1 VEVAMKILVIGASGM
16 IGRKLC
22 ERLIADKQ
30 IGGAGIASLAMADV
44 APSDLASNEPFVTNV
59 VVDISQPDAPATL
72 LASRP
77 DLIFYLAAVVSG
89 EAEANFDKGYAV
101 NLDGA
106 RHLFEAIRAVGA
118 GYRPRLVFTSSIA
131 VFGAPFSGPV
141 SDEFFQTPLLS
152 YGTQK
157 AICELLLADYTRKG
171 FFDGVGIRL
180 PNICVRPGKPNAA
193 ASGFF
198 SNIIREPL
206 AGREAILPV
215 DDRVRQSHASPRA
228 TVGFL
233 LHGATLASEKLGSRR
248 TLTMPGVSATI
259 ADQIEALR
267 RVAGE
272 RVAAR
277 IKHVPDQTIMAMVA
291 GWPQAFDTRRA
302 AAQGFEPDASFD
314 AIVRTHIDDD
324 LGGSFAG

>member
-1 VEVAMKILVIGASGM
+1 MVRAKNCSRLRSPRIRKAVIPIPWRCSARCGRAIEAASSAGLEVVMKVLVIGAAGM

-22 ERLIADKQ
+22 ERLIKDKHV
-30 IGGAGIASLAMADV
+30 GGAGITSLVMADV
-44 APSDLASNEPFVTNV
+44 APGDLGSNEPFVVNR
-59 VVDISQPDAPATL
+59 VVDISQAGAPATL
-72 LASRP
+72 LAPRP

-106 RHLFEAIRAVGA
+106 RHLFEAIRAVGEN
-118 GYRPRLVFTSSIA
+118 YRPRLVFTSSIA

-157 AICELLLADYTRKG
+157 AICELLLADYTRKD

-193 ASGFF
+193 AWGFF

-206 AGREAILPV
+206 AGRETILPV

-233 LHGATLASEKLGSRR
+233 LHGATLATEKLGSRR
-248 TLTMPGVSATI
+248 
-259 ADQIEALR
+259 
-267 RVAGE
+267 
-272 RVAAR
+272 
-277 IKHVPDQTIMAMVA
+277 
-291 GWPQAFDTRRA
+291 
-302 AAQGFEPDASFD
+302 
-314 AIVRTHIDDD
+314 
-324 LGGSFAG
+324 